1 MMEDTFLTYLHCS
14 LDFLNLNN
22 IPGLEVGGHL
32 DSVLNSLPFLYF
44 SIILLSFAV
53 AFWGYFGF
61 QKISGD
67 DKVQICS
74 YLNTE
79 EPMNKPID
87 SSEDKATE
95 LHEDYENSDTL
106 NCDALGREYITD
118 DLSSVNLD
126 DLAEGRGSLLS
137 RVKKARQK
145 AIRNAVE
152 KDMTEDERQREQRA
166 ASEMLARVYSV
177 MKENEEVFGT
187 TSFDDVKSQMDL
199 YN

>member
-53 AFWGYFGF
+53 AFWGYLGF
-61 QKISGD
+61 WKISGD
-67 DKVQICS
+67 DKVQIGS
-74 YLNTE
+74 HLNTE
-79 EPMNKPID
+79 EPID
-87 SSEDKATE
+87 SSVDKATE
-95 LHEDYENSDTL
+95 LGEDNENSDPL
-106 NCDALGREYITD
+106 NCNSLGREYITD